1 MIKDAKQEKDPF
13 QFLVDTF
20 TPLQLKRYSS
30 ELHGL
35 YLALAFGIF
44 KADEVIS
51 FVWELVGVTLQHSAL
66 HASLRNNG
74 VLLRDVKQYAF
85 ARYASEYGVPVM
97 PAALVTPLPV
107 RTRNRVFDALQLKAL
122 QDYFAGHLWRGRK
135 PLTLAE
141 IKSITE
147 DTLGDPELSAYAGK
161 FIHRK
166 MGFILKSGGR
176 SYAELMSEVM
186 MQAYYGL
193 LKTYPAWTDAGHRLA
208 IAKVNIHN
216 RGINI
221 IHEET
226 AGSRRFLHGNA
237 KVGYSAVNVS
247 LDNFE
252 LGVGDVL
259 LQESKVFSN
268 LDGSVGDDGVDWET
282 KKALQELLMC
292 ATLAP
297 KKRLYLSLLL
307 GIYSEDFSAW
317 LGKSNTEMAT
327 KLPFGRY
334 DASVRQY
341 LGIEEAAAHG
351 FLQSLQ
357 AHL

>member
-1 MIKDAKQEKDPF
+1 MINEDKDPF
-13 QFLVDTF
+13 HFLSDSF

-35 YLALAFGIF
+35 YLALAFGVL

-51 FVWELVGVTLQHSAL
+51 CVWELVGTTLQHSAL

-85 ARYASEYGVPVM
+85 ARYAVEAGVDVSR
-97 PAALVTPLPV
+97 AAKVSPLPL
-107 RTRNRVFDALQLKAL
+107 RTRNRIFDALQLKVL
-122 QDYFAGHLWRGRK
+122 QDYFADHLWRGRN
-135 PLTLAE
+135 PMSIAE
-141 IKSITE
+141 INATTE
-147 DTLGDPELSAYAGK
+147 ETLGDPDLAAYAGK

-176 SYAELMSEVM
+176 SYSELMSEVM

-226 AGSRRFLHGNA
+226 AGSRKFLHGNA
-237 KVGYSAVNVS
+237 KAGYSAVNVS
-247 LDNFE
+247 LDSFE
-252 LGVGDVL
+252 VGVGDVV
-259 LQESKVFSN
+259 LQGSNVVAN
-268 LDGSVGDDGVDWET
+268 LDGTVGDDGVDWET
-282 KKALQELLMC
+282 RKALQELLMC
-292 ATLAP
+292 VTLAP